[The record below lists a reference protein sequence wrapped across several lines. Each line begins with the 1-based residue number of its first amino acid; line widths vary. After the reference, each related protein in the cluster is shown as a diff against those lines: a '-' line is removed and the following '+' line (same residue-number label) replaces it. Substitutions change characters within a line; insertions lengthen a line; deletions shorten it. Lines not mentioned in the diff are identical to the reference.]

1 MLGQIKT
8 KRLFGNT
15 VNHMVGC
22 ISIHDLNKYD
32 SKSKWLTLIQR
43 KIEVTN

>member
-15 VNHMVGC
+15 VNQMVDN
-22 ISIHDLNKYD
+22 ISIHYLNKYD
-32 SKSKWLTLIQR
+32 SK
-43 KIEVTN
+43 VND